1 MMTSV
6 VRELRRS
13 ASGGAAAFAAVD
25 CVEGRA
31 TSVYTGRSTR
41 LFWTVVVLREH
52 CISTC
57 NPGTRFPILKAL
69 AASKPLRLS
78 S

>member
-13 ASGGAAAFAAVD
+13 ASTGGGGAAAFAAVD

-31 TSVYTGRSTR
+31 TSVYTGTRRSTR
-41 LFWTVVVLREH
+41 LFTSQR
-52 CISTC
+52 
-57 NPGTRFPILKAL
+57 
-69 AASKPLRLS
+69 AARVHRMPVR
-78 S
+78 